1 VDADSLL
8 VVLGPAAGTRLEV
21 EGELLIGRSAGDAGQ
36 LGRDPELSRRHALIN
51 RSGTRLTIVDLGST
65 NGTWLNG
72 RLLSGP
78 TELSDGDRI
87 DLGSSAIEVRGAATR
102 PPAGEGAAAVPG
114 PGPVV
119 PPFGPPQVDQRAGRR
134 ARRRS
139 EIALGVVAAVAIAA
153 SVFLFATRGAG
164 QAGPSDASPPFDGN
178 VYIETNVARADAN
191 SILALRYRAG
201 SFRPLHITEYP
212 TGGSGSA
219 DLRNRG
225 VLDADQ
231 QVIVNAARTLLFAVN
246 QGSDTIAVFHIAADG
261 SLAPVRGSPFPSGG
275 MAPGSL
281 GISRDILVVANKA
294 QDGVRDL
301 TKTQANYTTF
311 RVASDGSLHP
321 TRSMFLLPPRS
332 SPTQEFVAPGG
343 RLVFTTEE
351 TGLLRAF
358 RLAANGTLIQ
368 APGSPYP
375 LPDSLFADHQ
385 RPHRVWPAGLSA
397 NADARVLYSGI
408 PNYGSIVAYAYSTS
422 GRLLLDGEATD
433 SEAFLPCWSVVSSD
447 DRRLYFANAATDNIS
462 VWDIANDP
470 RHPRLLQTV
479 PLRGGGNPWNLRLDP
494 SGKYL
499 YIITPR
505 QVAALVPRG
514 QGQLLHSLSI
524 APDGRLTELPDSPV
538 PLPVAPNTNPLGLA
552 IVPHR

>member
-1 VDADSLL
+1 MDADSLL
-8 VVLGPAAGTRLEV
+8 VVLGPAAGTRIEV
-21 EGELLIGRSAGDAGQ
+21 GDELLIGRSAPDDGR
-36 LGRDPELSRRHALIN
+36 LGGDPELSRRHALITC
-51 RSGTRLTIVDLGST
+51 SGTRLTIVDLGST
-65 NGTWLNG
+65 NGTWVNW
-72 RLLSGP
+72 RLIRGP
-78 TELSDGDRI
+78 TELSAGDRI
-87 DLGSSAIEVRGAATR
+87 ELGGSAIEVGAGTR
-102 PPAGEGAAAVPG
+102 PSAGEGAAARP
-114 PGPVV
+114 
-119 PPFGPPQVDQRAGRR
+119 

-139 EIALGVVAAVAIAA
+139 EVALGVVAAVAIAA
-153 SVFLFATRGAG
+153 AAFLLATRGAG
-164 QAGPSDASPPFDGN
+164 HAGSSNTSPPFDGD
-178 VYIETNVARADAN
+178 VYIETNIARPDAN

-219 DLRNRG
+219 DLQDRG

-231 QVIVNAARTLLFAVN
+231 QVIVNAAGTLLFAVN

-261 SLAPVRGSPFPSGG
+261 SLAPVRGSPFRSGG
-275 MAPGSL
+275 TAPGSL
-281 GISRDILVVANKA
+281 GISGDILVVANKA

-301 TKTQANYTTF
+301 TKAAADYATF
-311 RVASDGSLHP
+311 RVAGDGSLHP
-321 TRSMFLLPPRS
+321 TGSTFRLPPRS

-351 TGLLRAF
+351 TGLVRAF
-358 RLAANGTLIQ
+358 RLTTNGTLIQ

-385 RPHRVWPAGLSA
+385 RPHPVWPAGLSA
-397 NADARVLYSGI
+397 DADARVLYSGI
-408 PNYGSIVAYAYSTS
+408 PNYGAIVAYDYTDS

-433 SEAFLPCWSVVSSD
+433 ANAFLPCWSVVSSD
-447 DRRLYFANAATDNIS
+447 DRRLYFANAASDNIS
-462 VWDIANDP
+462 VWDIASDP

-494 SGKYL
+494 NGRYL

-524 APDGRLTELPDSPV
+524 APDGRLTELHASPV

-552 IVPHR
+552 VVPHRSPSRG